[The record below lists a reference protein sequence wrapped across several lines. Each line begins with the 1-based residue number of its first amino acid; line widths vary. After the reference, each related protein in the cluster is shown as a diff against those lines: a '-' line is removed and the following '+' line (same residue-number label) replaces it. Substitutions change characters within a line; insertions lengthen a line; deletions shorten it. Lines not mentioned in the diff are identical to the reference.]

1 MTLTVDL
8 QSQGQVGYCMYFLY
22 FWLKNVY
29 DLEFQGQTLKIRK
42 LFQHFQHPRPQN
54 CWNRYT
60 DNVFMMFTTG
70 DTKGHT
76 QMCLTFIFKVNHQG
90 QVTDF
95 RFSEILDLAYVRI
108 DTKIKSVASIHKS
121 VASIQPEIGKVIQ
134 LTCVTLS
141 SKVNRQGHMIFS
153 THLISSTSK
162 MLESTPRSTSY
173 HVYNR
178 RWERSCKK
186 VFDLDSQ
193 GHARKI
199 GFFQY
204 HHWIPWPRKHTHEKY
219 FQKVRTGR
227 QKSRGVYQ
235 PSPWAFSVGKIPW
248 ASAVNLNPTLR
259 VLQIWWDW
267 INI

>member
-8 QSQGQVGYCMYFLY
+8 QSQGQVEFCMNFFILGWRIYELLH

-42 LFQHFQHPRPQN
+42 LFQHFRHPRPQN

-60 DNVFMMFTTG
+60 DNVCMMFTTG

-90 QVTDF
+90 QMTNF
-95 RFSEILDLAYVRI
+95 RFFEILNLAYVRI

-141 SKVNRQGHMIFS
+141 SKVNRPSHMIFL
-153 THLISSTSK
+153 TYLISLTSK
-162 MLESTPRSTSY
+162 MLESTPRLTSY
-173 HVYNR
+173 YVYNR

-186 VFDLDSQ
+186 VFDLDFQ
-193 GHARKI
+193 GHAMKI
-199 GFFQY
+199 EFFHY
-204 HHWIPWPRKHTHEKY
+204 HRWIPWPRKHTHEKY
-219 FQKVRTGR
+219 FKKFGR
-227 QKSRGVYQ
+227 EKAEIQGGLYQ
-235 PSPWAFSVGKIPW
+235 PPLGH
-248 ASAVNLNPTLR
+248 LR
-259 VLQIWWDW
+259 VKLTFPISDIIFQ
-267 INI
+267 NTN